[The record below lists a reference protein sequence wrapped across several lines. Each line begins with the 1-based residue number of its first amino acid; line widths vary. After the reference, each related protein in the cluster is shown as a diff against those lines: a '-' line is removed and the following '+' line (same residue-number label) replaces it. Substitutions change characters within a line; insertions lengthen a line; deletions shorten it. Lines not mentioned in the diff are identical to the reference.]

1 MCETARD
8 ILRGPF
14 EVGRVIA
21 RPFVGSPGKLFADS
35 QPARLRRTSASR
47 MLLDQLDAQSLPVH
61 SIGKIFD
68 VFLGRGIREM
78 DKTKSNA
85 DGMQKTLEAMKT
97 SPDGVIFVNLV
108 DFDTLYGH
116 RNNVEGY
123 AAALEQFDQWVPAFE
138 GAMRPDDLAIFTADH
153 GCDPTVPGTDHT
165 REYVPVLAFGAQV
178 RHGVSLGTRS
188 TLSDIGQTVAANF
201 GVSIAHGTS
210 FLPQIL

>member
-1 MCETARD
+1 
-8 ILRGPF
+8 
-14 EVGRVIA
+14 
-21 RPFVGSPGKLFADS
+21 
-35 QPARLRRTSASR
+35 
-47 MLLDQLDAQSLPVH
+47 
-61 SIGKIFD
+61 
-68 VFLGRGIREM
+68 
-78 DKTKSNA
+78 
-85 DGMQKTLEAMKT
+85 
-97 SPDGVIFVNLV
+97 
-108 DFDTLYGH
+108 LYGH

-138 GAMRPDDLAIFTADH
+138 SAMRPDDLAIFTADH